1 MLVPRTLIRMPLAT
15 ALAIALVVPLTV
27 SAQARARQ
35 SSSSRASTVAAGAEG
50 ATLSGRVL
58 NAQTGEG
65 LSKVELRLFSRNAG
79 TGSAPGVYSAR
90 TTSDGV
96 FLLDGLP
103 AGDYMLTLTRQSF
116 ATSAA
121 ELRGLPS
128 ARPQANGWTISLRA
142 GQTLQGVEF
151 RMPPAAVVTGHV
163 VDEDGEPMTGVA
175 IEAEQYRYV
184 QGVKTLAAR
193 GRAIS
198 DDRGIY
204 RIYGLAPGRYFVKAL
219 GSSLRSRI
227 GAAIRGGAFAG
238 FGGGPGAAMR
248 EPGGRPG
255 AGFAGGAGAAAL
267 EDSVAYLETYYPNAR
282 SAPDAIP
289 LQLAPG
295 AEMGG
300 IDFTLAPSPA
310 YSISGTVE
318 GIDEAPVAEGAQRPV
333 VFVGVRPDGQPGFG
347 NAAGLTPVNPST
359 GAFTLRNL
367 APGGYEVIARSNAR
381 RGGSAVGATRVTV
394 GNSSVDGVHIPLYQD
409 VTIPGKLTLPKGY
422 ETASLARMSITPIR
436 RLNPVRGIARA
447 DASGAFDI
455 TLSRAEAPRFAF
467 ANVPEGLYVKRVLIG
482 GVDIMGSASTSLPGT
497 SGSMTVELA
506 ADGASLSGALSDS
519 QGKPMANARITLI
532 PVSAFEAEDS
542 LAASV
547 WRRSVIAGEDG
558 NFEIPAIAPGRYRV
572 YAFENLDADPSFDP
586 DFLSNFGQRW
596 KELNLKPR
604 ESATVEIVP
613 IPAGET
619 ATYLGESE

>member
-1 MLVPRTLIRMPLAT
+1 MHVPRTLIRMPLAT
-15 ALAIALVVPLTV
+15 ALAISLLVPLTA

-35 SSSSRASTVAAGAEG
+35 SSPSPAATVAAGAE
-50 ATLSGRVL
+50 AAAISGRML

-65 LSKVELRLFSRNAG
+65 LGKVELRLFSRNAG
-79 TGSAPGVYSAR
+79 TGSAPGVYSTR
-90 TTSDGV
+90 TTRDGT

-121 ELRGLPS
+121 ELRGFPS
-128 ARPQANGWTISLRA
+128 ARPQANGWTVSLRA
-142 GQTLQGVEF
+142 GQALQGIEF
-151 RMPPAAVVTGHV
+151 RIPPAAVVTGHV
-163 VDEDGEPMTGVA
+163 VDEDGEPMSGVA
-175 IEAEQYRYV
+175 IEAEQYRYM

-204 RIYGLAPGRYFVKAL
+204 RIYGLSPGRYFVKAL

-227 GAAIRGGAFAG
+227 GAAIRGGAFSG
-238 FGGGPGAAMR
+238 LGGGPGGAMR

-255 AGFAGGAGAAAL
+255 AGYAGAGAAAL

-318 GIDEAPVAEGAQRPV
+318 GLDEVPVADGAQRPV
-333 VFVGVRPDGQPGFG
+333 VFVGVRPNGQPGFG
-347 NAAGLTPVNPST
+347 NAAGLAQVNPST

-381 RGGSAVGATRVTV
+381 RGGSAVGAVQVTV
-394 GNSSVDGVHIPLYQD
+394 GNASINGVHIPLYQD
-409 VTIPGKLTLPKGY
+409 VTIPGKVTLPNGY

-436 RLNPVRGIARA
+436 RLNPVRSIARA
-447 DASGAFDI
+447 DANGAFDI

-467 ANVPEGLYVKRVLIG
+467 TNIPDGLYVKRVLIG
-482 GVDIMGSASTSLPGT
+482 GVDIMGSTSTTLPGV

-506 ADGASLSGALSDS
+506 ADGASLSGALNDS
-519 QGKPMANARITLI
+519 QGKPLANARVTLI
-532 PVSAFEAEDS
+532 PASAFETEDS

-547 WRRSVIAGEDG
+547 WRRSVAAGEDG
-558 NFEIPAIAPGRYRV
+558 SFEIPAIAPGRYRV
-572 YAFENLDADPSFDP
+572 YAFESLDADPSFDP

-596 KELNLKPR
+596 KELNLRPK

-619 ATYLGESE
+619 ATYLGETE